1 MKRIIVA
8 ANWKMNKNVPESIVF
23 TERLSKNLLNLKRTD
38 IILCPPYTSLFNI
51 GEILNKTDIYLGAQ
65 NMYFEASGAYTGEIS
80 ADMLKSASC
89 QYVILG
95 HSERRHIFNEPDDL
109 IHKKLVA
116 ALETGLKPILC
127 IGETLEERQSGR
139 TVNIL
144 EKQYVAAFRNLSE
157 SQMRKCVIAYE
168 PVWAIGTGVV
178 ATPEQAS
185 ETHKEIRSL
194 VAGQFSY
201 KMATEMAIL
210 YGGSVKPG
218 NAAELIATDD
228 IDGFLIGGASLV
240 EEQFVSIAQTVEEY
254 LAKQEK

>member
-80 ADMLKSASC
+80 ADMLKSAFC

-95 HSERRHIFNEPDDL
+95 HSERRHIFNESDNL
-109 IHKKLVA
+109 IHKKLVV

-144 EKQYVAAFRNLSE
+144 KKQYVAAFRNLSE

-185 ETHKEIRSL
+185 EAHKEIRSL
-194 VAGQFSY
+194 IASQFCY

-210 YGGSVKPG
+210 YGGSVKAE
-218 NAAELIATDD
+218 NAAKIIATDD